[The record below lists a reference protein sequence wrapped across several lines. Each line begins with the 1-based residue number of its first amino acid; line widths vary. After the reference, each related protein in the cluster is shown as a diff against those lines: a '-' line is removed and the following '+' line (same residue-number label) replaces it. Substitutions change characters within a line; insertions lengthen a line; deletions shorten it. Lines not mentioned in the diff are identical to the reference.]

1 MGFRGRVNAVRMPER
16 VVNVG
21 GDCSLP
27 SPPFGVCDLGEQDSK
42 AYGDGGEDH
51 GFI

>member
-21 GDCSLP
+21 GYCRFP
-27 SPPFGVCDLGEQDSK
+27 SPPFGNGDLGNQDSK
-42 AYGDGGEDH
+42 ACGDGGEDH
-51 GFI
+51 